1 MIKVKKKPKFSLSIE
16 RGCNLGRHTWFKVE
30 HGFVTSMTYFI
41 VCFSRETT
49 TEEVQ
54 AAETTETKTKEVK
67 EVEKTE
73 EKATEEEVNF
83 WFLRTKDRERIGIFL
98 FSSYENY
105 IPHQ

>member
-1 MIKVKKKPKFSLSIE
+1 MAFSL
-16 RGCNLGRHTWFKVE
+16 F
-30 HGFVTSMTYFI
+30 
-41 VCFSRETT
+41 RETT

-83 WFLRTKDRERIGIFL
+83 WFLTMKNKARIGIFL
-98 FSSYENY
+98 
-105 IPHQ
+105 

>member
-1 MIKVKKKPKFSLSIE
+1 MAFSL
-16 RGCNLGRHTWFKVE
+16 F
-30 HGFVTSMTYFI
+30 
-41 VCFSRETT
+41 RETT

-83 WFLRTKDRERIGIFL
+83 WFLTMKNKERICIFL
-98 FSSYENY
+98 
-105 IPHQ
+105 